1 MTGMLEGLRVADL
14 SIVTAG
20 AAATQVLADFGADV
34 VKIESPYRP
43 DLYRLG
49 FTGDQGG
56 NGDLSFPPFRVANR
70 NKRGLS
76 VDLKHPDGVE
86 VAHRLIARSD
96 VVVENFRRGAIER
109 LGLGFRDLVA
119 IRPDTVLVSISSQ
132 GATGPN
138 RGYTSFGTTLDAL
151 GGIQSITGYDEHT
164 PTWSSGRINYPD
176 QTANMLSPAIIIAA
190 VMASR
195 ADGQARWID
204 LSQREVV
211 TSLLGER
218 ILATSLDGVDP
229 VPCGNEA
236 PGETAWLSRCAGDD
250 DWLAVSL
257 TSPMDR
263 TRLAAALSVDI
274 DGLDDAAQRA
284 LLRSVT
290 NHWASDRD
298 RDGAVAIL
306 RDAGLAAAPVTSGEE
321 LLNNPDLLHRGWWQD
336 VERPDGTVEKQRGWA
351 VRFAEGGPDG
361 VERRAPH
368 VGEHSEEV
376 LAELGYAPSQIESL
390 IDRGVVSKPERV
402 PAEA

>member
-1 MTGMLEGLRVADL
+1 MTGMLDGLRVADL

-34 VKIESPYRP
+34 VKIESPTRP
-43 DLYRLG
+43 DLYRVG

-76 VDLKHPDGVE
+76 VDLKQLDGVE
-86 VAHRLIARSD
+86 IARRLIARSD

-109 LGLGFRDLVA
+109 LGLGFRELAA
-119 IRPDTVLVSISSQ
+119 IRPGIVLVSISSQ

-151 GGIQSITGYDEHT
+151 GGIQSITGYDEDS

-176 QTANMLSPAIIIAA
+176 QTANILSPAVIIAA

-195 ADGQARWID
+195 ADGMARWID

-211 TSLLGER
+211 TSLLGEQ

-229 VPCGNEA
+229 VPTGNEA

-250 DWLAVSL
+250 NWLAISL
-257 TSPMDR
+257 TSMADR
-263 TRLAAALSVDI
+263 LLLADILSVDV
-274 DGLDDAAQRA
+274 DGLDDPAQRT
-284 LLRSVT
+284 LLRSAT
-290 NHWASDRD
+290 NHWASGRD
-298 RDGAVAIL
+298 RDDAAAAL
-306 RDAGLAAAPVTSGEE
+306 RRAGLAAAPVTSGDE
-321 LLNNPDLLHRGWWQD
+321 LLHDPELRDRGWWQD
-336 VERPDGTVEKQRGWA
+336 VELPDGALEQQRGWV
-351 VRFAEGGPDG
+351 VRFAEGGPDS
-361 VERRAPH
+361 VRRRAPH
-368 VGEHSEEV
+368 VGEQSEEV
-376 LAELGYAPSQIESL
+376 LAELGYTKSEIDGLIEREVIST
-390 IDRGVVSKPERV
+390 PARV
-402 PAEA
+402 TAQA